1 MPLYEYLCPDG
12 HRIEL
17 LRSYENRPRAVRC
30 RAHDAVALLVPS
42 LMAPHHGGD
51 SPIVTGNGDMRFP
64 YTSPTFGCE
73 VTSMAH
79 HRALC
84 KQHNLEWAP
93 DYDAKVSRR
102 EIDAAA
108 AEEDQIAEEYYDEL
122 ENAPAYAK
130 FRDLRDKGYF
140 NQDLPAGAAPPAT
153 MPSQAYAQGTIR

>member
-1 MPLYEYLCPDG
+1 MPFYEYLCPSG
-12 HRIEL
+12 HRLEI
-17 LRSYENRPRAVRC
+17 LRSYERRPSAVRC
-30 RAHDAVALLVPS
+30 KQHDAVAPLVPS
-42 LMAPHHGGD
+42 LPAQAQGCE
-51 SPIVTGNGDMRFP
+51 SPLVTGNADMRFP

-84 KQHNLEWAP
+84 AAHGLEWAP
-93 DYDAKVSRR
+93 DYDAKAARR

-130 FRDLRDKGYF
+130 FRALRDKGYF
-140 NQDLPAGAAPPAT
+140 NQNLPDGAPPPPA
-153 MPSQAYAQGTIR
+153 MPSQAFAQGTNR